1 MALYRLGEALSRQ
14 NKWDEAIA
22 ALQKSIWL
30 QPHFSGPYIVL
41 GRAYM
46 KKGQPATA
54 EGMLRRAI
62 QYDPNNKAAHYLLG
76 QLLQQTGR
84 EGEARREFEI
94 AERLQGEPG
103 RR

>member
-1 MALYRLGEALSRQ
+1 
-14 NKWDEAIA
+14 
-22 ALQKSIWL
+22 
-30 QPHFSGPYIVL
+30 
-41 GRAYM
+41 M

-54 EGMLRRAI
+54 EGMLRRAL

-84 EGEARREFEI
+84 TEEARRELEI
-94 AERLQGEPG
+94 AEKLQAEPE